1 MLMNARTSQV
11 IAHDVELAD
20 TRESRR
26 RGLLGR
32 DSLDPRAALI
42 LRPCFSVHTAFM
54 RFPIDVVFVD
64 REGTVVKVVRNLDA
78 WRIAGAWG
86 AHAAIEFAAGTIAEG
101 AVDAGDRL
109 YLAAEPAPAGT
120 AVSWPIPA

>member
-1 MLMNARTSQV
+1 MNARTSQV

-64 REGTVVKVVRNLDA
+64 REGSVVKVVRKLEA

-86 AHAAIEFAAGTIAEG
+86 AHAAVEFAAGTISEG
-101 AVDAGDRL
+101 SVEAGDRL
-109 YLAAEPAPAGT
+109 YLAAEPAPAGK

>member
-11 IAHDVELAD
+11 VAHDVELAD

-26 RGLLGR
+26 KGLLGR
-32 DSLDPRAALI
+32 DSLDSGAALI

-64 REGTVVKVVRNLDA
+64 REGTVVKVVRNLVA

-86 AHAAIEFAAGTIAEG
+86 AHAAIEFAAGTIVEG
-101 AVDAGDRL
+101 AVDVGDRF

>member
-11 IAHDVELAD
+11 VAHDVELAD

-26 RGLLGR
+26 KGLLGR
-32 DSLDPRAALI
+32 DGLDSRAALI

-64 REGTVVKVVRNLDA
+64 REGMVVKVVRNLVA

-86 AHAAIEFAAGTIAEG
+86 AHAAIEFAAGTIAAG
-101 AVDAGDRL
+101 AVDVGDRL

-120 AVSWPIPA
+120 TVSWPIPA

>member
-11 IAHDVELAD
+11 VAHDVELAD

-26 RGLLGR
+26 KGLLGR
-32 DSLDPRAALI
+32 DSLDSRAALI

-64 REGTVVKVVRNLDA
+64 REGTVVKVVRNLVA

-86 AHAAIEFAAGTIAEG
+86 AHAAIEFAAGTIAAG
-101 AVDAGDRL
+101 AVDVGDRL

-120 AVSWPIPA
+120 TVSWPIPA